1 MDKQF
6 IKFLRNNL
14 LLIWIILT
22 LLLFFIDLKAGGVTW
37 LINIVLVLIT
47 LYIICKINN
56 YLKKLKVIINDLI
69 EGKKSIKNDKKLD
82 YVFENQDLNDVY
94 NKEFLKEKNRLERDS
109 NSRYTCDIGDYID
122 KEFIDSTVNKS
133 LLNICPGLMTG
144 LGILGTFLGLTFAL
158 QNFNTGSVN
167 DISKSIAPLMDG
179 IKIAFHTSIY
189 GMLFS
194 LLFNWIFKDIFDEAY
209 CVLDDFLSEYD
220 SLVGNSERNNQKN
233 FLIAI
238 EKLSDPIV
246 DKFDSVG
253 KNIESKLDYIGTKIG
268 SELNTILKPSLDS
281 MNQTLENLS
290 NNFNKNQ
297 IEGLS
302 NIVRDFVKQMNDS
315 LGSNF
320 DELGK
325 KIKDILLFQ
334 NENNNA
340 ILGMLEK
347 FRTTTENIEKVN
359 NASVE
364 TIKVFSEYIDKVE
377 NAHKNIIE
385 NVQPIVNQLEQ
396 QNKNNIELQNQ
407 IKELIKYGDNISIAS
422 KDFSNKISDNVKV
435 FSELNTSIQESIK
448 NITEQAE
455 SYTQN
460 INKISSDIAEEY
472 RKQFIELN
480 KLNQESI
487 KIITEQSESYT
498 QNINKV
504 SSEFAEEYRKQ
515 FNEISLKV
523 KELLNSV
530 IEIDENNR
538 KKEIQLLTNS
548 SIELLNNATTKFQ
561 NMIDNAEELS
571 KTYTNDM
578 ERAAKE
584 ISKLSLVLNQNLS
597 ESLKNCFNVFDEN
610 LSKISSHLSGTIMSI
625 DKTIERVPKIIS
637 ASCEDLEKSFKDVKN
652 IIIMAKKLKTI
663 DSQRIIGNS
672 NNLVQDKVETIDQS
686 LKSVNLSK

>member
-14 LLIWIILT
+14 FLIWAILTALLIIFDW
-22 LLLFFIDLKAGGVTW
+22 KAGRVTW

-47 LYIICKINN
+47 CYIIYKIDN
-56 YLKKLKVIINDLI
+56 YLKILKVIINDLI
-69 EGKKSIKNDKKLD
+69 EGKESIKNDKKLD

-109 NSRYTCDIGDYID
+109 NGRYTCDIGDYID

-167 DISKSIAPLMDG
+167 DILKSIALLMDG

-209 CVLDDFLSEYD
+209 RVLDDFLSEYD

-297 IEGLS
+297 IDSLS
-302 NIVRDFVKQMNDS
+302 NIVKDFVKEMNDS

-320 DELGK
+320 DELGN

-377 NAHKNIIE
+377 SAHKNIIE

-435 FSELNTSIQESIK
+435 FSELNISIQESIK
-448 NITEQAE
+448 NITEQSE
-455 SYTQN
+455 SYTKN

-480 KLNQESI
+480 KVNQESI

-504 SSEFAEEYRKQ
+504 SSEFVEEYRKQ
-515 FNEISLKV
+515 FNEISLKA

-571 KTYTNDM
+571 KTYSNDM

-584 ISKLSLVLNQNLS
+584 ISKLSLVLNENLS

-652 IIIMAKKLKTI
+652 IIIMAKNLKTI
-663 DSQRIIGNS
+663 DSQRIIGYSDNF
-672 NNLVQDKVETIDQS
+672 VQDKVETIDQS

>member
-14 LLIWIILT
+14 FLIWVILT
-22 LLLFFIDLKAGGVTW
+22 VLLLFIDSKAGGVTW
-37 LINIVLVLIT
+37 LINIVLAFIT

-69 EGKKSIKNDKKLD
+69 EGRESIKNDKKLD
-82 YVFENQDLNDVY
+82 YIFENQDLNDVY
-94 NKEFLKEKNRLERDS
+94 NKEFLKEKNRLEKDS
-109 NSRYTCDIGDYID
+109 NSLYTCDIGDYID

-233 FLIAI
+233 FLK
-238 EKLSDPIV
+238 EKKKLSDPIV

-377 NAHKNIIE
+377 SAHKNIIE

-435 FSELNTSIQESIK
+435 FSELNISIQESIK
-448 NITEQAE
+448 NITEQSE
-455 SYTQN
+455 SYTKN

-480 KLNQESI
+480 KVNQESI

-504 SSEFAEEYRKQ
+504 SSEFLEEYRKQ
-515 FNEISLKV
+515 FNEISLKA

-571 KTYTNDM
+571 KTYSNDM

-584 ISKLSLVLNQNLS
+584 ISKLSLVLNEDLS

-637 ASCEDLEKSFKDVKN
+637 ASCEDLEKLFKDVKN
-652 IIIMAKKLKTI
+652 IIIMAKNLKTI
-663 DSQRIIGNS
+663 DSQRIIGYSDNF
-672 NNLVQDKVETIDQS
+672 VQDKVETIDQS

>member
-14 LLIWIILT
+14 FLIWVILT
-22 LLLFFIDLKAGGVTW
+22 VLLLFIDSKAGGVTW
-37 LINIVLVLIT
+37 LINIVLAFIT

-69 EGKKSIKNDKKLD
+69 EGRESIKNDKKLD
-82 YVFENQDLNDVY
+82 YIFENQDLNDVY
-94 NKEFLKEKNRLERDS
+94 NKEFLKEKNRLEKDS
-109 NSRYTCDIGDYID
+109 NSLYTCDIGDYID

-377 NAHKNIIE
+377 SAHKNIIE

-435 FSELNTSIQESIK
+435 FSELNISIQESIK
-448 NITEQAE
+448 NITEQSE
-455 SYTQN
+455 SYTKN

-480 KLNQESI
+480 KVNQESI

-504 SSEFAEEYRKQ
+504 SSEFLEEYRKQ
-515 FNEISLKV
+515 FNEISLKA

-571 KTYTNDM
+571 KTYSNDM

-584 ISKLSLVLNQNLS
+584 ISKLSLVLNEDLS

-652 IIIMAKKLKTI
+652 IIIMAKNLKTI
-663 DSQRIIGNS
+663 DSQRIIGYSDNF
-672 NNLVQDKVETIDQS
+672 VQDKVETIDQS

>member
-14 LLIWIILT
+14 FLIWVILT
-22 LLLFFIDLKAGGVTW
+22 VLLLFIDSKAGGVTW
-37 LINIVLVLIT
+37 LINIVLAFIT

-69 EGKKSIKNDKKLD
+69 EGRESIKNDKKLD
-82 YVFENQDLNDVY
+82 YIFENQDLNDVY
-94 NKEFLKEKNRLERDS
+94 NKEFLKEKNRLEKDS
-109 NSRYTCDIGDYID
+109 NSLYTCDIGDYID

-377 NAHKNIIE
+377 SAHKNIIE

-435 FSELNTSIQESIK
+435 FSELNISIQESIK
-448 NITEQAE
+448 NITEQSE
-455 SYTQN
+455 SYTKN

-480 KLNQESI
+480 KVNQESI

-504 SSEFAEEYRKQ
+504 SSEFLEEYRKQ
-515 FNEISLKV
+515 FNEISLKA

-571 KTYTNDM
+571 KTYSNDM

-584 ISKLSLVLNQNLS
+584 ISKLSLVLNENLS

-652 IIIMAKKLKTI
+652 IIIMAKNLKTI
-663 DSQRIIGNS
+663 DSQRIIGYSDNF
-672 NNLVQDKVETIDQS
+672 VQDKVETIDQS